1 MELKFFSMKRIVTC
15 CIVLY
20 NNDLAMLEKAVRSF
34 LESEFI
40 YRLYLIDNSPTQY
53 LRRLATEDRIIYCHN
68 SSNLGFGAAH
78 NIAFRMASEI
88 GSCYHF
94 VANPDVFFDKE
105 VIAAMLNYIETN
117 QNVGMI
123 MPQILNFD
131 GSIQYLPKLLPSP
144 VGILLRKFKY
154 PPIMYQKFINEYE
167 LRFVDQNIIYDAPI
181 LSGCFSLCS
190 LRAIEDVGMFDD
202 NFFMYFEDWDLS
214 RRMHQKY
221 RTVYFPFVSVFHGYE
236 RGAGK
241 SFKLFIVFLRSA
253 FIYFCKWGWF
263 ADKERRV
270 VNDKILNQF

>member
-1 MELKFFSMKRIVTC
+1 MYK
-15 CIVLY
+15 
-20 NNDLAMLEKAVRSF
+20 NDLSMLEKAVRSF
-34 LESEFI
+34 LDSEFI
-40 YRLYLIDNSPTQY
+40 FRLYLIDNSPTQH
-53 LRRLATEDRIIYCHN
+53 LRSLATEDRIKYCHN
-68 SSNLGFGAAH
+68 SSNIGFGAAH
-78 NIAFRMASEI
+78 NMAFKMAIEI

-94 VANPDVFFDKE
+94 VANPDVFFEKE
-105 VIAAMLNYIETN
+105 VIAEMVNYIDSN

-144 VGILLRKFKY
+144 GGILLRKFKY
-154 PPIMYQKFINEYE
+154 PPIIYQRFINNYE
-167 LRFVDQNIIYDAPI
+167 LRFVKQNVIYDAPI
-181 LSGCFSLCS
+181 LSGCFLLCN

-202 NFFMYFEDWDLS
+202 NYFMYFEDWDLS

-241 SFKLFIVFLRSA
+241 SFRLFNVFLHSA

-263 ADKERRV
+263 FDKERRAI
-270 VNDKILNQF
+270 NSIILNQF